1 MFSNALKSFTSNI
14 TSNYTL
20 SPSPTGHAGPWKIY
34 DAKKKKSPNQAVSV
48 FVFERKSL
56 DQPGGSSGGLSL
68 RGSSSRD
75 GLRAAQDEVVDRLK
89 KEASLLARLRH
100 PSILELVEPV
110 EETRGGGLMF
120 ATEPVMTS
128 LAVLLA
134 EKDEEER
141 SNGGRYVVGG
151 GNGGRRRRE
160 VEIDELEIQKGI
172 LQIAKGLEFLHESAA
187 LIHGN
192 LTPESVMLNVKSDW
206 KLTSFSFTVTSVK
219 PPLPAPYDPRLPPFV
234 QLSLDYASPDLILDQ
249 NLTPSADLFSLGL
262 LIVALYNHPHRSP
275 LETHHTTSTY
285 RRLLTSAS
293 TTPNSGNNYL
303 SSRPLPRPLV
313 ETLLSRLLTRRPA
326 GRVTAREFQ
335 QSPYF
340 DNILVSTL
348 RFLESLPAKT
358 PSEKSAF
365 MRGLPKVLPQFP
377 RRVLEKKILPGL
389 VEELRD
395 GSMLAL
401 VLPNIFLIVENASV
415 RLFSEKVLPK
425 LKEVFVNHVPS
436 TTEHKTAAAKIAE
449 RERETGREG
458 GLTVL
463 LSNLNIIKDKTTA
476 KEFKEDI
483 LPVHHAALESQ
494 THALQDLALRS
505 IPTILPKLDFPTL
518 KNDLFPVVAS
528 VFTKTSSLG
537 IKIRGLEA
545 FKVLCSPAAAATS
558 DAPEL
563 DKYTIQEKL
572 IPLLRGIKTKEP
584 AVSMAALDVFKVI
597 GKTCDREVV
606 AMEILPCLWSMS
618 FGPLLGVD
626 QFMAFMEVV
635 RQVSSRIEAEQI
647 RKLQELR
654 TEGGSGAGAGD
665 ILSFG
670 GMPGMSSGIT
680 GGGGG
685 GGDDNF
691 ENLVFGRGGGNK
703 SPPVNN
709 GGFDAPWN
717 SMNAGGSGTITAQKS
732 EPKFS
737 WSTPSS
743 TTNLHSSSSF
753 SGGVLQPQQQ
763 TRAMTPEAKMS
774 FQPLTPTSASHSASN
789 SMNTNAFS
797 NLNLGSGFGSTTSLR
812 SQPPHSQSASNTS
825 SGGIDWSSA
834 ATRQSFPSTT
844 SNTNT
849 QANSLWNT
857 PPLKP
862 AQSPLSGGFKPP
874 VQQNQQQN
882 HPTILYGQTRQQPAP
897 TTSTGAFSGFM
908 IPPPPGVGTSNI
920 GGGTL
925 GGGGAVG
932 GFTLTLPTSMNKSTE
947 KKGLDAYESLL

>member
-1 MFSNALKSFTSNI
+1 MFANALKSFTSNI

-20 SPSPTGHAGPWKIY
+20 SPSPSGHSGPWKIY
-34 DAKKKKSPNQAVSV
+34 DAKKKKNPNQAVSV

-56 DQPGGSSGGLSL
+56 DSGGSSGGLSL
-68 RGSSSRD
+68 RGSSSKD

-110 EETRGGGLMF
+110 EEMRGGGLMF

-141 SNGGRYVVGG
+141 SSGGRYVVDDGK
-151 GNGGRRRRE
+151 GGRRRRE
-160 VEIDELEIQKGI
+160 VEIDELEIQKGL
-172 LQIAKGLEFLHESAA
+172 LQVAKGLEFLHESAS

-192 LTPESVMLNVKSDW
+192 LTPESIILNVKSDW
-206 KLTSFSFTVTSVK
+206 KLTSFSFTVTSVN
-219 PPLPAPYDPRLPPFV
+219 PPLPAPYDPRLPSSV
-234 QLSLDYASPDLILDQ
+234 QLSLDYASPDLVLDQ

-275 LETHHTTSTY
+275 LETHHATSTY
-285 RRLLTSAS
+285 RRLLASAS

-326 GRVTAREFQ
+326 GRVTACGFQ

-358 PSEKSAF
+358 PSEKSSF
-365 MRGLPKVLPQFP
+365 MRGLLKVLPQFP
-377 RRVLEKKILPGL
+377 RGVLEKKILPGL

-401 VLPNIFLIVENASV
+401 VLPNIFLIAENASA

-425 LKEVFVNHVPS
+425 LKEVFINHVPS

-449 RERETGREG
+449 RERESGREG

-483 LPVHHAALESQ
+483 LSVHRAALESP

-518 KNDLFPVVAS
+518 KNDLFPAVAS

-618 FGPLLGVD
+618 FGPLLGVE
-626 QFMAFMEVV
+626 QFTAFMEVV
-635 RQVSSRIEAEQI
+635 RQVSSRIEAEQV

-654 TEGGSGAGAGD
+654 TEGESGAGAGD

-680 GGGGG
+680 GGGG
-685 GGDDNF
+685 DDNF
-691 ENLVFGRGGGNK
+691 ENLVFGRGGGDK
-703 SPPVNN
+703 SSLVNN
-709 GGFDAPWN
+709 GGFDTPWN
-717 SMNAGGSGTITAQKS
+717 STNAGGGGTVTAQRS
-732 EPKFS
+732 EPRFS

-753 SGGVLQPQQQ
+753 PGEVLQPQQQ
-763 TRAMTPEAKMS
+763 TRTMTPEAKMS
-774 FQPLTPTSASHSASN
+774 FQPLTPTSPSHSTALN
-789 SMNTNAFS
+789 SVSKNAFS

-812 SQPPHSQSASNTS
+812 PQPSHPQSVSSTS
-825 SGGIDWSSA
+825 SSGGGIDWSAA
-834 ATRQSFPSTT
+834 ATRRSFSSTT
-844 SNTNT
+844 SNTQT
-849 QANSLWNT
+849 ISLWDT

-862 AQSPLSGGFKPP
+862 TQSPLGGGFRPP
-874 VQQNQQQN
+874 AQQNQQQN

-897 TTSTGAFSGFM
+897 TTSTGSFSGFT
-908 IPPPPGVGTSNI
+908 IPPPPGADTSNA
-920 GGGTL
+920 GGGTP
-925 GGGGAVG
+925 GG
-932 GFTLTLPTSMNKSTE
+932 GFTLTLPTSMNKKSTE

>member
-20 SPSPTGHAGPWKIY
+20 SPSPTGHSGPWKIY
-34 DAKKKKSPNQAVSV
+34 DAKKKKNPNQAVSV

-56 DQPGGSSGGLSL
+56 DSGGSSGGLSL
-68 RGSSSRD
+68 RGSTSKD
-75 GLRAAQDEVVDRLK
+75 GLRAAQDEAVDRLRK
-89 KEASLLARLRH
+89 GTSLLARLRH

-141 SNGGRYVVGG
+141 SSGGRYVVDD

-160 VEIDELEIQKGI
+160 VEIDELEIQKGL
-172 LQIAKGLEFLHESAA
+172 LQVAKGLEFLHESAA

-206 KLTSFSFTVTSVK
+206 KLTSFSFTVTSAS

-249 NLTPSADLFSLGL
+249 DLTPSTDLFSLGL
-262 LIVALYNHPHRSP
+262 LIVALYNYPHRSP
-275 LETHHTTSTY
+275 LETHHAAPTY
-285 RRLLTSAS
+285 RRLLASTS

-326 GRVTAREFQ
+326 SRVTAREFQ

-377 RRVLEKKILPGL
+377 RSVLEKKILPGL

-401 VLPNIFLIVENASV
+401 VLPNIFLIAENASA
-415 RLFSEKVLPK
+415 RLFSEKVLPR
-425 LKEVFVNHVPS
+425 LKEVFLIHVPS
-436 TTEHKTAAAKIAE
+436 ATEPKTAAAKVAE

-483 LPVHHAALESQ
+483 LPVHHAALESP

-505 IPTILPKLDFPTL
+505 IPTLLPKLDFPTL
-518 KNDLFPVVAS
+518 KNDVFPAVAA

-618 FGPLLGVD
+618 FGPLLGVE
-626 QFMAFMEVV
+626 QFTAFMEVV

-647 RKLQELR
+647 RKLRELR
-654 TEGGSGAGAGD
+654 TEGESGSGAGD

-680 GGGGG
+680 GGGG
-685 GGDDNF
+685 DDNF
-691 ENLVFGRGGGNK
+691 ENLVFGRGGGSK

-717 SMNAGGSGTITAQKS
+717 STNASGGGTIAAQGL
-732 EPKFS
+732 EPRFS
-737 WSTPSS
+737 WSSPSS

-763 TRAMTPEAKMS
+763 QTRTMTPEAKTS
-774 FQPLTPTSASHSASN
+774 FQPLTPTSASHSTTSN

-812 SQPPHSQSASNTS
+812 PQPSHSQSASNTS
-825 SGGIDWSSA
+825 SSGGGIDWSA
-834 ATRQSFPSTT
+834 AAARRSFHSTT
-844 SNTNT
+844 SNTNA
-849 QANSLWNT
+849 QASSLWNT

-862 AQSPLSGGFKPP
+862 TQSPSGDGFKPP
-874 VQQNQQQN
+874 VQQNQQQS

-908 IPPPPGVGTSNI
+908 IPPPPGAGTSNA
-920 GGGTL
+920 GGGTS
-925 GGGGAVG
+925 GG
-932 GFTLTLPTSMNKSTE
+932 GFTLTLPASMNKKSTE

>member
-1 MFSNALKSFTSNI
+1 
-14 TSNYTL
+14 L
-20 SPSPTGHAGPWKIY
+20 SRWIIA
-34 DAKKKKSPNQAVSV
+34 N
-48 FVFERKSL
+48 
-56 DQPGGSSGGLSL
+56 
-68 RGSSSRD
+68 
-75 GLRAAQDEVVDRLK
+75 
-89 KEASLLARLRH
+89 LL
-100 PSILELVEPV
+100 
-110 EETRGGGLMF
+110 
-120 ATEPVMTS
+120 
-128 LAVLLA
+128 
-134 EKDEEER
+134 
-141 SNGGRYVVGG
+141 
-151 GNGGRRRRE
+151 
-160 VEIDELEIQKGI
+160 Q
-172 LQIAKGLEFLHESAA
+172 
-187 LIHGN
+187 
-192 LTPESVMLNVKSDW
+192 SDW
-206 KLTSFSFTVTSVK
+206 KLTSFSFTVTSVN
-219 PPLPAPYDPRLPPFV
+219 PPNPAPYDPRLPPFV

-275 LETHHTTSTY
+275 LETHHATSTY
-285 RRLLTSAS
+285 RRLLASAS

-303 SSRPLPRPLV
+303 SSRPLPRQLV

-377 RRVLEKKILPGL
+377 RGVLEKKILPGL

-401 VLPNIFLIVENASV
+401 VLPNIFLIVESASA

-425 LKEVFVNHVPS
+425 LKEVFVGHIPS

-483 LPVHHAALESQ
+483 LPVHHAALESP
-494 THALQDLALRS
+494 TNALQDLALRS

-518 KNDLFPVVAS
+518 KNDLFPAVAS

-584 AVSMAALDVFKVI
+584 AVSTAALDVFKVI

-618 FGPLLGVD
+618 FGPLLGVE
-626 QFMAFMEVV
+626 QFTAFMEVV

-654 TEGGSGAGAGD
+654 TEDEIGAGAGD

-680 GGGGG
+680 GGGAG
-685 GGDDNF
+685 GGDDSF

-703 SPPVNN
+703 TPPVNN

-717 SMNAGGSGTITAQKS
+717 STNASGSSTISAQTS

-753 SGGVLQPQQQ
+753 SGGVSQ
-763 TRAMTPEAKMS
+763 TRTMTPEAKVS
-774 FQPLTPTSASHSASN
+774 FQPLTPTSASRSAAPN
-789 SMNTNAFS
+789 STNTSAFS
-797 NLNLGSGFGSTTSLR
+797 NLNLGSGFGSTVSLR
-812 SQPPHSQSASNTS
+812 PQPSPPQSARNTS
-825 SGGIDWSSA
+825 SSDGIDWSA
-834 ATRQSFPSTT
+834 AAARRSFPSTT
-844 SNTNT
+844 SNTNI
-849 QANSLWNT
+849 QASSLWNT

-862 AQSPLSGGFKPP
+862 TQSPLGGGFKPP
-874 VQQNQQQN
+874 IQQNQQQN

-908 IPPPPGVGTSNI
+908 IPPPPGAGTSNA
-920 GGGTL
+920 GGGTP
-925 GGGGAVG
+925 GG

>member
-1 MFSNALKSFTSNI
+1 M
-14 TSNYTL
+14 
-20 SPSPTGHAGPWKIY
+20 
-34 DAKKKKSPNQAVSV
+34 
-48 FVFERKSL
+48 
-56 DQPGGSSGGLSL
+56 
-68 RGSSSRD
+68 
-75 GLRAAQDEVVDRLK
+75 
-89 KEASLLARLRH
+89 LA
-100 PSILELVEPV
+100 
-110 EETRGGGLMF
+110 
-120 ATEPVMTS
+120 
-128 LAVLLA
+128 
-134 EKDEEER
+134 
-141 SNGGRYVVGG
+141 
-151 GNGGRRRRE
+151 
-160 VEIDELEIQKGI
+160 
-172 LQIAKGLEFLHESAA
+172 
-187 LIHGN
+187 
-192 LTPESVMLNVKSDW
+192 
-206 KLTSFSFTVTSVK
+206 
-219 PPLPAPYDPRLPPFV
+219 
-234 QLSLDYASPDLILDQ
+234 
-249 NLTPSADLFSLGL
+249 
-262 LIVALYNHPHRSP
+262 
-275 LETHHTTSTY
+275 
-285 RRLLTSAS
+285 SAS

-303 SSRPLPRPLV
+303 SSRPLPRSLV

-377 RRVLEKKILPGL
+377 RGVLEKKILPGL

-401 VLPNIFLIVENASV
+401 VLPNIFLIVENASA
-415 RLFSEKVLPK
+415 RLFSEKVLPR
-425 LKEVFVNHVPS
+425 LKEVFVGHVPS

-483 LPVHHAALESQ
+483 LPVHHAALESP
-494 THALQDLALRS
+494 TNALQDLALRS

-518 KNDLFPVVAS
+518 KNELFPAVAG

-618 FGPLLGVD
+618 FGPLLGVE
-626 QFMAFMEVV
+626 QFTAFMEVV

-654 TEGGSGAGAGD
+654 TDDEIGAGAGD

-680 GGGGG
+680 GGGAG
-685 GGDDNF
+685 GGDDSF

-703 SPPVNN
+703 TPPVNN
-709 GGFDAPWN
+709 GGFDVPWN
-717 SMNAGGSGTITAQKS
+717 STNAGGGSTLTAQKS

-743 TTNLHSSSSF
+743 TTNLHSSFSL
-753 SGGVLQPQQQ
+753 SGGVSQAR
-763 TRAMTPEAKMS
+763 TMTPEAKMS
-774 FQPLTPTSASHSASN
+774 FQPLTPTSASHPTASN
-789 SMNTNAFS
+789 STNTSAFS

-812 SQPPHSQSASNTS
+812 PQPSHSESARNTS
-825 SGGIDWSSA
+825 SSDGIDWSA
-834 ATRQSFPSTT
+834 AAARRSFPSTT
-844 SNTNT
+844 SNTNI
-849 QANSLWNT
+849 QASTLWNT

-862 AQSPLSGGFKPP
+862 TQSPLGGGFKPP
-874 VQQNQQQN
+874 IQQSQKQS

-897 TTSTGAFSGFM
+897 ATSTGAFSGFM
-908 IPPPPGVGTSNI
+908 IPPPPGAGTSNA
-920 GGGTL
+920 GGGTP
-925 GGGGAVG
+925 GG